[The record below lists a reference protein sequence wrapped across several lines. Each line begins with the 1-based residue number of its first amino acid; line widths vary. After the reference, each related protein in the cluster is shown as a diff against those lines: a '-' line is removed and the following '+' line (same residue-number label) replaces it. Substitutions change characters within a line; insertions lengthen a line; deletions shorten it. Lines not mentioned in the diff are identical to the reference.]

1 MTFDERAQLIEDI
14 KKNNRKREELVER
27 AESDKEFDVVAAWE
41 TVEELE
47 KSILERIEIAR
58 GS

>member
-14 KKNNRKREELVER
+14 KKNNRKREDLAER
-27 AESDKEFDVVAAWE
+27 AEADKEFDVVAAWE

-47 KSILERIEIAR
+47 KSILARIEIAR
-58 GS
+58 RG